1 MLIHMISSY
10 AACRRNT
17 GTSSKAHCPFTTSAL
32 QYKQPTVSAQPT
44 GLQAHYRIDP
54 GCFGRHGLG
63 PANFT
68 TGSYSKWGKCCAEF
82 LTPRQV
88 GQLGLV

>member
-1 MLIHMISSY
+1 M
-10 AACRRNT
+10 
-17 GTSSKAHCPFTTSAL
+17 
-32 QYKQPTVSAQPT
+32 
-44 GLQAHYRIDP
+44 QAHYRLDAR
-54 GCFGRHGLG
+54 CFDRHGLG

-88 GQLGLV
+88 GLSVGFGFGLGSGLGAGLG